1 MLCCSGERYRA
12 IMALLFMN
20 PANKKEG
27 ACLYNKR
34 LTSTLNTL
42 PQELV
47 NASLEAVEGA
57 NDRSKYMC
65 FMINRYNQWG
75 SNARSEPS
83 ETNVSASEVLF
94 VFIFFCFLL
103 VFFRDDVR

>member
-1 MLCCSGERYRA
+1 MSPGQCEMEWGTA
-12 IMALLFMN
+12 FFMN
-20 PANKKEG
+20 RANKKEG

-42 PQELV
+42 RKKLV
-47 NASLEAVEGA
+47 TASLEAVEGA

-65 FMINRYNQWG
+65 FMINRYNLW
-75 SNARSEPS
+75 RSGPS

-94 VFIFFCFLL
+94 VFLSVCVCFFF
-103 VFFRDDVR
+103 FFRNDIR